1 MKQAKK
7 QKKSSFEEIITGG
20 WAADEYSIFSVI
32 YDLSSADFEAVEKLL
47 EEFELLEWSD
57 DLEPKIRKI
66 LLEELCFSEEE
77 IADISIK
84 DEFETTKWNINKWWD
99 CEARLDLLKKLYR

>member
-1 MKQAKK
+1 MKQAKQ
-7 QKKSSFEEIITGG
+7 QKKLSFKEIIEAG
-20 WAADEYSIFSVI
+20 WEVDEYSIFSVI

-57 DLEPKIRKI
+57 DLESKIRKI

-84 DEFETTKWNINKWWD
+84 DEFETTQWNINKWWS
-99 CEARLDLLKKLYR
+99 CEARADLLKKLYK

>member
-7 QKKSSFEEIITGG
+7 QKKSSVEEIIMRG
-20 WAADEYSIFSVI
+20 WAVDEYSIFSVI
-32 YDLSSADFEAVEKLL
+32 EDLNSEDFEAVEKAL
-47 EEFELLEWSD
+47 EEFECLEWSD

-77 IADISIK
+77 IAEIEIK
-84 DEFETTKWNINKWWD
+84 DEFEKTQWNINKWWS
-99 CEARLDLLKKLYR
+99 CEARADLLKKLYR